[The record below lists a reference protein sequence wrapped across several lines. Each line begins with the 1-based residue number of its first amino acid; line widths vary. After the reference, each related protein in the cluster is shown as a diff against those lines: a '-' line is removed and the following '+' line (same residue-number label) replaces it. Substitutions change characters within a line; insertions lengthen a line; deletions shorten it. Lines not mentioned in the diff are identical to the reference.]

1 MIHKFIEKEVLSNK
15 PIVAYLI
22 IYSPF
27 IIGILL
33 FFIEPIFIDS
43 HLSTPLVVY
52 FFPFLFIFFQI
63 IWMYSIYKSIKNRI
77 HFETNLNEQKFIK
90 LITISKWTLFIL
102 TIVIW
107 LSEPI
112 SFFYSKKLQN
122 FIPIFLIIIIWSI
135 AMVFMMISFYTYYY
149 GHSFIAKLLIVAETR
164 KPFDNAENS
173 NVYIGPISI
182 FPNSYT
188 EAHNRI
194 KKILDES

>member
-1 MIHKFIEKEVLSNK
+1 MHKFIEKKVLINK

-52 FFPFLFIFFQI
+52 FFPFLFIYFQI
-63 IWMYSIYKSIKNRI
+63 IWMDSIYKSIKDRI
-77 HFETNLNEQKFIK
+77 HFETNLNEKKFEK

-102 TIVIW
+102 TIIIW
-107 LSEPI
+107 LSEPVDFI
-112 SFFYSKKLQN
+112 YTEKLQN
-122 FIPIFLIIIIWSI
+122 FIPIFLIIIIWAI
-135 AMVFMMISFYTYYY
+135 AMIFMLISFYTYYY

-164 KPFDNAENS
+164 EPFNNVENS
-173 NVYIGPISI
+173 NVFIGPVSNY
-182 FPNSYT
+182 PSSYVQ
-188 EAHNRI
+188 AHNRI

>member
-1 MIHKFIEKEVLSNK
+1 MHKFIEKKVLINK

-52 FFPFLFIFFQI
+52 FFPFLFIYFQI
-63 IWMYSIYKSIKNRI
+63 ILVTEK
-77 HFETNLNEQKFIK
+77 FEK

-102 TIVIW
+102 TIIIW
-107 LSEPI
+107 LSEPVDFI
-112 SFFYSKKLQN
+112 YTEKLQN
-122 FIPIFLIIIIWSI
+122 FIPIFLIIIIWAI
-135 AMVFMMISFYTYYY
+135 AMIFMLISFYTYYY

-164 KPFDNAENS
+164 EPFNNVENS
-173 NVYIGPISI
+173 NVFIGPVSI
-182 FPNSYT
+182 FPSSYVQ
-188 EAHNRI
+188 AHNRI